1 MCFKTHKILLLISF
15 HDVCCAGAADDDVV
29 AFHPYVAD
37 ADFDAASIAIAEVY
51 SIIAASEA
59 FIIAATVAS
68 AAVVEEVLH
77 HCWVSSEGAE
87 DQHYPWNLYAAADFS

>member
-15 HDVCCAGAADDDVV
+15 HDVCCAGAADDDVG
-29 AFHPYVAD
+29 AFHPYVTD
-37 ADFDAASIAIAEVY
+37 ADFDVASIAIAEVY

-68 AAVVEEVLH
+68 TAVVEEVLH

-87 DQHYPWNLYAAADFS
+87 DQHYPWNLCAAADFS